1 MALRLP
7 AWCFPHL
14 TAALGLRRSQAVLS
28 EASPAWPRQHH
39 RQSWQALMCWLGL
52 LGRRGLAAGNPGTF
66 SLAFKSALQS
76 FFHTAFKSC

>member
-1 MALRLP
+1 MAPRLC
-7 AWCFPHL
+7 AWCFPHP
-14 TAALGLRRSQAVLS
+14 TAALGLEESQMVLS

-39 RQSWQALMCWLGL
+39 QQSWQALACWLGL

-76 FFHTAFKSC
+76 FFHSAFKSC